1 MKLSRHEMDALCEY
15 AEGRLAAGAPWHVI
29 AEELEAYTQGE
40 DAKLTEADL
49 DSLQEWHRT
58 WKRRGA
64 FVDRQRRNGDCRGGA
79 GGVAEVEVD
88 WQAADA
94 GAVKLAVQTEER
106 VPTLAERAEALRV
119 LMYLRKG
126 LLKARWKWVDFKK
139 VRVLAGS
146 VVELVRGSGRIVRGD
161 GSTAEWMSGAVII
174 RKTDG
179 TLEAVY
185 EDCRVRA
192 VRPEG
197 WRGSRGRWRT
207 LELKRRE
214 LAGEIIDVRDVS
226 ARLATL
232 LHVCLGGAH
241 SPFRNN
247 EHLATLLGVSRE
259 AMRVRKQKI
268 IQHAGIR
275 TAEGMAPNRAA
286 GGRAAQRK
294 KAERLKF

>member
-1 MKLSRHEMDALCEY
+1 MKLNRHEMNALCEY
-15 AEGRLAAGAPWHVI
+15 ADGRLAAGAPWHVI

-126 LLKARWKWVDFKK
+126 LLKARWKWVDFKW
-139 VRVLAGS
+139 VRVPEGG
-146 VVELVRGSGRIVRGD
+146 VWEECRGPGRTVRAD
-161 GSTAEWMSGAVII
+161 GSEAEWISEAVII
-174 RKTDG
+174 RGADG
-179 TLEAVY
+179 RVLEVY
-185 EDCRVRA
+185 EEARRKQL
-192 VRPEG
+192 RPEG
-197 WRGSRGRWRT
+197 WRGKNWRT
-207 LELKRRE
+207 LVLKRRE
-214 LAGEIIDVRDVS
+214 LDGEIIDVRDVS
-226 ARLATL
+226 AQLATL
-232 LHVCLGGAH
+232 LHVCLGGAQ

-247 EHLATLLGVSRE
+247 QHLATLLGVSRE

-294 KAERLKF
+294 KAEGLKS